1 MSKQLTATDRA
12 VLAQLLDLKLTK
24 AEIARRLEVHRST
37 VYRELV
43 RNTGPRGY
51 LDVEAQQRTNARRM
65 LSRRKRKLDEPA
77 LHEFIGE
84 GLRERWSPDQI
95 AGRLRRAFPR
105 QPRRQVSRQTIYTWI
120 KRQDEQEENGGQ
132 WRAYLRF
139 GRPRRKRGQ
148 NAGRLPGARTL
159 EGRPKIVEERRRF
172 GDWEGDTVVSC
183 GRRGGLASLVERKSG
198 YTLLAPVSDLKA
210 PSVRQVIQAKLVVLP
225 ALLRRTITFDN
236 GKEFA
241 EHHQLAAA
249 TGLDVYFAKPYCAW
263 QRGTNEN
270 TNGLVRQYW
279 PKGTDFHDVSHR
291 AVADLQS
298 SLNDRPRKRLGYR
311 TPREVLAA
319 LCAQRRVAF
328 AN

>member
-1 MSKQLTATDRA
+1 MCKQLTAKGRA
-12 VLAQLLDLKLTK
+12 VLAQLLDLKLPKT
-24 AEIARRLEVHRST
+24 EIARRLGVHRST
-37 VYRELV
+37 IYRELA
-43 RNTGPRGY
+43 RNTGPLGY

-65 LSRRKRKLDEPA
+65 LSRRKRKLEHIV
-77 LHEFIGE
+77 LHEFVCQ

-105 QPRRQVSRQTIYTWI
+105 QPGRQLSRQTIYAWI
-120 KRQDEQEENGGQ
+120 KRQDEPGAP

-139 GRPRRKRGQ
+139 GRPRRKRSE

-159 EGRPKIVEERRRF
+159 EGRPKIVAERRRF
-172 GDWEGDTVVSC
+172 GDWEGDTLVSS
-183 GRRGGLASLVERKSG
+183 GRRSGLASMVERKSG
-198 YTLLAPVSDLKA
+198 YTLLACVGDLKA
-210 PSVRQVIQAKLVVLP
+210 PTVRQAMQAKLTVLP
-225 ALLRRTITFDN
+225 AVLRRTITFDN

-241 EHHQLAAA
+241 EHEQLAAA
-249 TGLDVYFAKPYCAW
+249 TGLDVYFANPYCAW

-279 PKGTDFHDVSHR
+279 PKGTDFRDVSHR

-298 SLNDRPRKRLGYR
+298 SMNDRPRKRLGYR
-311 TPREVLAA
+311 TPREVLTA

-328 AN
+328 AT

>member
-1 MSKQLTATDRA
+1 MPKQLTAKDRA
-12 VLAQLLDLKLTK
+12 VLAQLLDLQRPKT
-24 AEIARRLEVHRST
+24 EIARRLGVHRST
-37 VYRELV
+37 IYRELA
-43 RNTGPRGY
+43 RNTGPSGY
-51 LDVEAQQRTNARRM
+51 LDIEAQQRTDARRIF
-65 LSRRKRKLDEPA
+65 SHRRRKLEQPVV
-77 LHEFIGE
+77 HEFVCQ
-84 GLRERWSPDQI
+84 GLRKCWSPDQI

-105 QPRRQVSRQTIYTWI
+105 QPRRQVSRQTIYSWI
-120 KRQDEQEENGGQ
+120 KRQDEQGGH

-139 GRPRRKRGQ
+139 GRPRRKRGE

-172 GDWEGDTVVSC
+172 GDWEGDTLVSC
-183 GRRGGLASLVERKSG
+183 GRRSGLASMVERKSG
-198 YTLLAPVSDLKA
+198 YTLLARVNDLKA
-210 PSVRQVIQAKLVVLP
+210 PSVRQAMQAKLAVLP

-241 EHHQLAAA
+241 EHKQLAAA

-279 PKGTDFHDVSHR
+279 PKGTDFRAVSHR

-298 SLNDRPRKRLGYR
+298 SMNDRPRKRLGYR

-319 LCAQRRVAF
+319 LCAQRRVAL
-328 AN
+328 AI

>member
-1 MSKQLTATDRA
+1 MSKQLTAKDRA
-12 VLAQLLDLKLTK
+12 VLAQLLDLKLAK
-24 AEIARRLEVHRST
+24 PEIARRLKVHRST
-37 VYRELV
+37 VYRELA
-43 RNTGPRGY
+43 RNTGPLGY

-65 LSRRKRKLDEPA
+65 LSRRQHKLDEPA
-77 LHEFIGE
+77 LHEFVCE

-105 QPRRQVSRQTIYTWI
+105 QSRRQVSRQTIYTWI
-120 KRQDEQEENGGQ
+120 KRQHAQDENGRQ
-132 WRAYLRF
+132 WRGYLRF
-139 GRPRRKRGQ
+139 GRPRRKRGE
-148 NAGRLPGARTL
+148 NAGRLPGAHTV

-172 GDWEGDTVVSC
+172 GDWEGDTLISC
-183 GRRGGLASLVERKSG
+183 GRRSGLASMVERKSG
-198 YTLLAPVSDLKA
+198 YMLLAPVGDLKA
-210 PSVRQVIQAKLVVLP
+210 PSVRQAMQGKLTVLP

-241 EHHQLAAA
+241 EHEQLAAA

-279 PKGTDFHDVSHR
+279 PKGTDFRDVSHH
-291 AVADLQS
+291 AVANLQTS
-298 SLNDRPRKRLGYR
+298 MNDRPRKRLGYR